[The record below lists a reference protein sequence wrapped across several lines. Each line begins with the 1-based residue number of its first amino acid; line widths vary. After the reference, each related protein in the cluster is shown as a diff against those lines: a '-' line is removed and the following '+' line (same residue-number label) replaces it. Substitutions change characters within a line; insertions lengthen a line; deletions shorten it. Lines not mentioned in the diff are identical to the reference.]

1 MDNLLQPDLKSP
13 PTTVRR
19 REVRPEHP
27 VRRVLGRILGVLIL
41 VVTLVLGVYVAR
53 LYYFFPQTDDAYVR
67 ANIVH
72 IAPHVSGPIIDLPL
86 QDNQHVNRGDLLFV
100 VDPRPYQA
108 ALQMAQARLE
118 LTNLD
123 IKALDNAI
131 DAARARQA
139 QLAAEAKYDQQYLQ
153 RLLPLLKEQ
162 FVTADQVYNARTKLA
177 AARAAVE
184 NARNEVYKAQNQLGQ
199 YGDVNARRNAAQATV
214 YNARLNVGYCYVR
227 APFDAYVTNL
237 NIATGEY
244 AHEGKQVLSLV
255 DNRNWYVMANFRENF
270 LSRIEPGMTAQVY
283 LIGYRNH
290 RFRGV
295 VQGVGWALFQE
306 NGATVDGLAKTAPTL
321 NWVRLSQRFPVRIT
335 LEDRDPKHPFRMG
348 ETAVVT
354 IQGWRAQKTVGEGS
368 EK

>member
-13 PTTVRR
+13 PKTVSP
-19 REVRPEHP
+19 REVRRGHP
-27 VRRVLGRILGVLIL
+27 VLRVMGRILGISIVL
-41 VVTLVLGVYVAR
+41 VTLALGVYVAR
-53 LYYFFPQTDDAYVR
+53 LYYLFPQTDDAYVR

-86 QDNQHVNRGDLLFV
+86 QDNQHVRKNDLLFV

-108 ALQMAQARLE
+108 ALQMAQARLD
-118 LTNLD
+118 LTDLD

-131 DAARARQA
+131 DAAKARQA
-139 QLAAEAKYDQQYLQ
+139 QLEAEAKYDEQYLQ

-177 AARAAVE
+177 VARAAVE
-184 NARNEVYKAQNQLGQ
+184 NARSEVYKAQNQLGQ
-199 YGDVNARRNAAQATV
+199 YGDINARRNAAQAAV
-214 YNARLNVGYCYVR
+214 YDAKLNVGYCYVR

-237 NIATGEY
+237 NIAAGEY
-244 AHEGKQVLSLV
+244 ANEGKQVLSLV
-255 DNRNWYVMANFRENF
+255 DNRTWYVMANFRENF
-270 LSRIEPGMTAQVY
+270 LSRIEPGMTAQVF

-306 NGATVDGLAKTAPTL
+306 NGATVDGLARTAPTL

-335 LEDRDPKHPFRMG
+335 LKDRDPKHPFRMG

-354 IQGWRAQKTVGEGS
+354 IQGFK
-368 EK
+368 

>member
-13 PTTVRR
+13 HKAVGHRAIRR
-19 REVRPEHP
+19 DHP
-27 VRRVLGRILGVLIL
+27 VLRVVGPILGILIVL
-41 VVTLVLGVYVAR
+41 VTLALSVYVAR

-86 QDNQHVNRGDLLFV
+86 QDNQHVRKGDLLFV
-100 VDPRPYQA
+100 IDPRPYQA
-108 ALQMAQARLE
+108 ALQMAQARFD
-118 LTNLD
+118 LTNLE

-139 QLAAEAKYDQQYLQ
+139 QLEAEAKYDQQYLQ

-184 NARNEVYKAQNQLGQ
+184 NARSEVYQAQNQLGQ
-199 YGDVNARRNAAQATV
+199 YGDVNARRNAAQAAV
-214 YNARLNVGYCYVR
+214 YDAKLNVGYCFVR
-227 APFDAYVTNL
+227 APFDAYITNL
-237 NIATGEY
+237 NIAAGEY
-244 AHEGKQVLSLV
+244 ANEGKQVLSLV
-255 DNRNWYVMANFRENF
+255 DNRIWYVMANFRENF
-270 LSRIEPGMTAQVY
+270 LSRIEPGMTAQVF
-283 LIGYRNH
+283 LISYRNH

-306 NGATVDGLAKTAPTL
+306 NGATVDGLARTAPTL

-354 IQGWRAQKTVGEGS
+354 IQGWGAGK
-368 EK
+368 

>member
-1 MDNLLQPDLKSP
+1 M
-13 PTTVRR
+13 
-19 REVRPEHP
+19 
-27 VRRVLGRILGVLIL
+27 GRILGISIVL
-41 VVTLVLGVYVAR
+41 VTLALGVYVAR
-53 LYYFFPQTDDAYVR
+53 LYYLFPQTDDAYVR

-86 QDNQHVNRGDLLFV
+86 QDNQHVRKNDLLFV

-108 ALQMAQARLE
+108 ALQMAQARLD
-118 LTNLD
+118 LTDLD

-131 DAARARQA
+131 DAAKARQA
-139 QLAAEAKYDQQYLQ
+139 QLEAEAKYDEQYLQ

-177 AARAAVE
+177 VARAAVE
-184 NARNEVYKAQNQLGQ
+184 NARSEVYKAQNQLGQ
-199 YGDVNARRNAAQATV
+199 YGDINARRNAAQAAV
-214 YNARLNVGYCYVR
+214 YDAKLNVGYCYVR

-237 NIATGEY
+237 NIAAGEY
-244 AHEGKQVLSLV
+244 ANEGKQVLSLV
-255 DNRNWYVMANFRENF
+255 DNRTWYVMANFRENF
-270 LSRIEPGMTAQVY
+270 LSRIEPGMTAQVF

-306 NGATVDGLAKTAPTL
+306 NGATVDGLARTAPTL

-335 LEDRDPKHPFRMG
+335 LKDRDPKHPFRMG

-354 IQGWRAQKTVGEGS
+354 IQGFK
-368 EK
+368 